1 MRALSTVGSLCIVCL
16 LASPPAPAR
25 VTSEP
30 QGRQP
35 QPRSRLMPQKL
46 WTDQTGAFALER
58 PTGDRWSFRAD
69 ARGPDG
75 ETLPLV
81 AQSIESGAQLI
92 VQNADGVTS
101 LRTLARMLADHLGT
115 ESGVRVQ
122 ELEKLQARGGE
133 AYGFFFTV
141 TDEARGRV
149 AVVRAGDHIALV
161 IASWPMGAPA
171 TVLDDVDSMIATLG
185 PVPGALPP
193 NAF

>member
-1 MRALSTVGSLCIVCL
+1 MRAFLAAATSCILCL
-16 LASPPAPAR
+16 LASSPAPAR
-25 VTSEP
+25 VTPET

-35 QPRSRLMPQKL
+35 QPPSRLQPHKL
-46 WTDQTGAFALER
+46 WTDQTGAFSLER
-58 PTGDRWSFRAD
+58 PIGDRWSFRAD
-69 ARGPDG
+69 QRGPDG

-81 AQSIESGAQLI
+81 AQSVESGAQLI

-101 LRTLARMLADHLGT
+101 LRMLARMLADHLGT
-115 ESGVRVQ
+115 ENGVHVQ
-122 ELEKLQARGGE
+122 ELERLRARGGE

-149 AVVRAGDHIALV
+149 AVVRAGDHVALV

-185 PVPGALPP
+185 PVPGALPA